1 MIPPQNR
8 HRLQSETR
16 IQRNNQAGSVLI
28 YALIVLAIGA
38 LVLTGWV
45 QLLATRAIATTET
58 SKAMKGRLIM
68 ENSRLLASQ
77 YILQNV
83 LTETYAGP
91 GFHMAAGGSWAEFY
105 LTGTSTGAPL
115 GVTSDS
121 DHLNVFSPGGAS
133 GYGLNISARLFDG
146 TVNLVPWDFQT
157 RSISPIFAHDLLTV
171 QSVVS
176 SDWDVDGNTVVWD
189 PVSQGDFDF
198 VSNTYQI
205 PTVSPP
211 VKNKAELPVL
221 MSNFAFPPVT
231 SGGAGYGG
239 FLSVI
244 HPADVTRGLLYKAGW
259 RPTGDTT
266 PAPAHIAVYSDDDP
280 GTEPNPHVNLVMTG
294 TAPDPSY
301 LGVSSDG
308 SGTVTIDLSESNS
321 QLIYIT
327 NDVSTLIL
335 QGQLLNTA
343 DYAIG
348 ATDDKADGV
357 EVDPRAG
364 LLIVYVQDDGT
375 ARNLTSI
382 QLQGQNNR
390 RVYLAVKKSNVPQS
404 GITFTT
410 NTPGARWRLAGV
422 FENVPLTW
430 SLVGDLQ
437 LIGGLRSDAS
447 VEVTGGTV
455 SVFRETDP
463 RLLAR
468 HAARLAW
475 LESYRP

>member
-8 HRLQSETR
+8 HWLRSETR

-77 YILQNV
+77 YILQNI

-171 QSVVS
+171 PSVVS

-205 PTVSPP
+205 PTVTPP
-211 VKNKAELPVL
+211 VKNKAELPIM
-221 MSNFAFPPVT
+221 MSNFAYPPVT
-231 SGGAGYGG
+231 SGGALGATAYGG

-244 HPADVTRGLLYKAGW
+244 QPLLDKEGPPPAFTPPVLPDPPDPADHQGVFSNGAGK
-259 RPTGDTT
+259 
-266 PAPAHIAVYSDDDP
+266 
-280 GTEPNPHVNLVMTG
+280 
-294 TAPDPSY
+294 
-301 LGVSSDG
+301 
-308 SGTVTIDLSESNS
+308 VTIELKKIDRPI
-321 QLIYIT
+321 IYLN
-327 NDVSTLIL
+327 NDVSTLV
-335 QGQLLNTA
+335 
-343 DYAIG
+343 
-348 ATDDKADGV
+348 V
-357 EVDPRAG
+357 EGHDLTSDPTEKPG
-364 LLIVYVQDDGT
+364 LLIIYVQNGGSQD
-375 ARNLTSI
+375 LTKI
-382 QLQGQNNR
+382 QLQGRNDR
-390 RVYLAVKKSNVPQS
+390 RVYLAVKKSTS
-404 GITFTT
+404 SAIGII
-410 NTPGARWRLAGV
+410 NDPPGDHWRLVGV

-430 SLVGDLQ
+430 NLMDDLD
-437 LIGGLRSDAS
+437 LIGGLRSDAEVS
-447 VEVTGGTV
+447 VVMGGTV
-455 SVFRETDP
+455 RVFPEP
-463 RLLAR
+463 APGLLAE
-468 HAARLAW
+468 HAYRMAW